1 MDAAHL
7 RHHLQDLSGR
17 RYFLR
22 TLRPDTERYKLW
34 LGDLVELVNV
44 AYGPASSEMGELRTI
59 LVEHPRI
66 PAGAAEEERV
76 RDYLERLEAFGRL
89 LERMEQGAT
98 GPRAAGSN
106 GH

>member
-1 MDAAHL
+1 MDADHL

-22 TLRPDTERYKLW
+22 TLKPDTERYKLW

-44 AYGPASSEMGELRTI
+44 AYGPGSLEMSELRAI
-59 LVEHPRI
+59 LVERPRV
-66 PAGAAEEERV
+66 AADAAEEERV

-89 LERMEQGAT
+89 LERMEQSAA